1 MIMFFST
8 QELVVA
14 LWLKMSWTSTFK
26 IQWTTTTHYKHL
38 PHHCVMHMTHV
49 KLASLYI
56 LDYVCQGLDIF
67 ICLNKRRVSTMTS
80 TESWSVCQIGKKNTA
95 HPRRHGSRQGTPLP
109 VRGQNMCIS
118 VSTSVR
124 TLSVLVILDVFS
136 VSFPPC
142 NLSIW
147 ILGLQNF
154 VRYLW
159 RVYFFTILVEQK
171 HPLID
176 RFLSINS

>member
-38 PHHCVMHMTHV
+38 PHHCVLHMTHV

-80 TESWSVCQIGKKNTA
+80 TESWSVCQIGKKQHGTSATPRIQTRHTTA
-95 HPRRHGSRQGTPLP
+95 RPRTEYVHKC
-109 VRGQNMCIS
+109 V
-118 VSTSVR
+118 
-124 TLSVLVILDVFS
+124 
-136 VSFPPC
+136 
-142 NLSIW
+142 NLSANI
-147 ILGLQNF
+147 
-154 VRYLW
+154 VRAGHIG
-159 RVYFFTILVEQK
+159 RIFCFISTM
-171 HPLID
+171 
-176 RFLSINS
+176 